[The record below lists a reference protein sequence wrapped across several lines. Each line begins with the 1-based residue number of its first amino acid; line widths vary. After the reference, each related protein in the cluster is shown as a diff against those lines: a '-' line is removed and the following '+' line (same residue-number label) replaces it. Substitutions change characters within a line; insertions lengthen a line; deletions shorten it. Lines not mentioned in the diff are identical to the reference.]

1 MKKQTALKT
10 LFWVSLAG
18 ALFSGYLSYT
28 ELFQEVCTL
37 GICST
42 SIFTIPSCVY
52 GFIMY
57 LIGLV
62 IAILGIKSKN

>member
-1 MKKQTALKT
+1 MKKQTALKI

-28 ELFQEVCTL
+28 EIFQQVCAL

-42 SIFTIPSCVY
+42 TIFTIPSCVY
-52 GFIMY
+52 GFAMY
-57 LIGLV
+57 IVGLIISAIGL
-62 IAILGIKSKN
+62 KSKN